1 MANTFK
7 KDPSVRNVYINIP
20 GIKTGLRVS
29 DEALLDLLDQHGPE
43 SFLKILKGVFAN
55 EQLSVF
61 DSKTYVKKGG
71 PDYSKY
77 L

>member
-1 MANTFK
+1 MANFK
-7 KDPSVRNVYINIP
+7 KDPDVRNVYVNLP

-29 DEALLDLLDQHGPE
+29 DPVLLALLDQHGPE
-43 SFLKILKGVFAN
+43 GFLKILKGIFSN
-55 EQLSVF
+55 EALSVY
-61 DSKTYVKKGG
+61 DSKTYVRKEG

>member
-7 KDPSVRNVYINIP
+7 KDPDVRNVYVNIP

-29 DEALLDLLDQHGPE
+29 DPVLLAMLDAHGPE
-43 SFLKILKGVFAN
+43 NFLKILKGIFLN
-55 EQLSVF
+55 ETLSVF
-61 DSKTYVKKGG
+61 DSKTYVTKGG